1 MRFFQQCLQLI
12 LQTDFVPRPLILCAC
27 ECPPQSLFG
36 IGHKAQSQLL
46 GNQPLH
52 QTFRVRKVFL
62 APASSAVGQCL
73 RQMECSRH
81 FPGTFPILTARFPV
95 PFECA
100 PQRFPV
106 LGSGLHHHFLD
117 SLLNEPLRQPLQL
130 LRVASEPASL
140 KLVCVV
146 DFDVGHDY
154 SQLLFV
160 DVNSGY
166 PIRHRL
172 PPGGSGERAADYI
185 KQGPGLSPLPP
196 GGETTHHLFAL
207 SRTLRIRQSFG
218 LSLSTVGSISPLR
231 AIVDYGLA
239 LRNFHVI
246 SRAAGPR

>member
-117 SLLNEPLRQPLQL
+117 PLLNEPLRQPLQL
-130 LRVASEPASL
+130 LRVAPNQRRSNWYASSTSTSATTTANFFLWTSIPAIL
-140 KLVCVV
+140 YAIG
-146 DFDVGHDY
+146 F
-154 SQLLFV
+154 LLAGAESV
-160 DVNSGY
+160 PEITLSRVSGY
-166 PIRHRL
+166 RRSHRGRDNAPFIRSITHAPDQTVTRL
-172 PPGGSGERAADYI
+172 R
-185 KQGPGLSPLPP
+185 LL
-196 GGETTHHLFAL
+196 HC
-207 SRTLRIRQSFG
+207 
-218 LSLSTVGSISPLR
+218 
-231 AIVDYGLA
+231 
-239 LRNFHVI
+239 
-246 SRAAGPR
+246 

>member
-12 LQTDFVPRPLILCAC
+12 LQTDFVPRPLILCAG
-27 ECPPQSLFG
+27 ECPPQSLFA
-36 IGHKAQSQLL
+36 IGHKAQNQLL

-100 PQRFPV
+100 PRRFPV

-117 SLLNEPLRQPLQL
+117 PLLNEPLRQPLQL

-146 DFDVGHDY
+146 DFDVSHNY

-172 PPGGSGERAADYI
+172 PPGGSGERAGDYI
-185 KQGPGLSPLPP
+185 KQGLGLSPLPP
-196 GGETTHHLFAL
+196 GERQ
-207 SRTLRIRQSFG
+207 RTIY
-218 LSLSTVGSISPLR
+218 SLYHARSGSDSYTASASPL
-231 AIVDYGLA
+231 L
-239 LRNFHVI
+239 NQ
-246 SRAAGPR
+246 SRRSQPSWIMAWL